1 MDRDRV
7 IGLIAE
13 NAFRIRENLQLM
25 EDGQLTCAFNGKDVT
40 DKQLGWHVK
49 SLVNLEAILSE
60 YGNSAS

>member
-1 MDRDRV
+1 VDRDRV

-40 DKQLGWHVK
+40 DKQLALHVK
-49 SLVNLEAILSE
+49 SLVNLEAILAQ
-60 YGNSAS
+60 YGHSDI

>member
-1 MDRDRV
+1 LDRDRV

-25 EDGQLTCAFNGKDVT
+25 EDGQLTCVFNGKDVT

-49 SLVNLEAILSE
+49 SLVNLEAILAE
-60 YGNSAS
+60 YEHPDS